1 MTERPEGGT
10 ALPGLRPVLRLT
22 WIFLVLA
29 ILVAL
34 PFLIWGDRIEAL
46 LHQDRL
52 VAWFQS
58 YRSSAWLIAIVLLVS
73 DLVLPIP
80 NTMVMAALGVIYGPV
95 VGGLVATIG
104 TTLSGLLGY
113 GLCRR
118 FGRPLARRL
127 AAEAD
132 LRAGEALFARS
143 GGFIVA
149 ASRWLPVLPEVI
161 SCMAGLARM
170 PFRRFALA
178 LLCGSAPLGFVVAAL
193 GYAGTDRPLLTL
205 VLCALLPLPLWYL
218 LQGRL
223 ASPRETDARGE
234 G

>member
-104 TTLSGLLGY
+104 TTLSGLVGY

-127 AAEAD
+127 AGEAD

-149 ASRWLPVLPEVI
+149 ASRWLPVAPRGDLLHGR
-161 SCMAGLARM
+161 AGAHAV
-170 PFRRFALA
+170 PKFHP
-178 LLCGSAPLGFVVAAL
+178 GAPLRLRSARFRGR
-193 GYAGTDRPLLTL
+193 RP
-205 VLCALLPLPLWYL
+205 
-218 LQGRL
+218 RL
-223 ASPRETDARGE
+223 RRH
-234 G
+234 